1 MKKNGV
7 TLRFAEESL
16 KKNYDVVLA
25 AETQNGEALQYA
37 DESLNKNYE
46 IVPAAVTQNGHALR
60 YADESLKKNYD
71 IVLAVGGT
79 HLYLNSDTVFSE
91 LKLAADAV
99 HCEIFKLKDGC
110 YQ

>member
-1 MKKNGV
+1 MKGSKKLFEGEYLDLWE
-7 TLRFAEESL
+7 TPKGEDGKSDIILSLR
-16 KKNYDVVLA
+16 
-25 AETQNGEALQYA
+25 
-37 DESLNKNYE
+37 
-46 IVPAAVTQNGHALR
+46 
-60 YADESLKKNYD
+60 
-71 IVLAVGGT
+71 GT

>member
-1 MKKNGV
+1 MKDWKQV
-7 TLRFAEESL
+7 F
-16 KKNYDVVLA
+16 D
-25 AETQNGEALQYA
+25 GEYL
-37 DESLNKNYE
+37 DLWNTPIRNDGK
-46 IVPAAVTQNGHALR
+46 
-60 YADESLKKNYD
+60 YD

-110 YQ
+110 YR

>member
-1 MKKNGV
+1 MKDWKQV
-7 TLRFAEESL
+7 F
-16 KKNYDVVLA
+16 D
-25 AETQNGEALQYA
+25 GEYL
-37 DESLNKNYE
+37 DLWKTPKRNDGK
-46 IVPAAVTQNGHALR
+46 
-60 YADESLKKNYD
+60 YD

-79 HLYLNSDTVFSE
+79 HLYLNSDTVCSE

>member
-1 MKKNGV
+1 MFGYVFDRGV
-7 TLRFAEESL
+7 
-16 KKNYDVVLA
+16 KYDWGKRLNNRDPLL
-25 AETQNGEALQYA
+25 NGEKWLTNCMCQYTKDQHGLA
-37 DESLNKNYE
+37 MPKRNDGK
-46 IVPAAVTQNGHALR
+46 
-60 YADESLKKNYD
+60 YD

>member
-1 MKKNGV
+1 MKDWKQV
-7 TLRFAEESL
+7 F
-16 KKNYDVVLA
+16 D
-25 AETQNGEALQYA
+25 GEYLDLWKTPKSIDGKY
-37 DESLNKNYE
+37 
-46 IVPAAVTQNGHALR
+46 V
-60 YADESLKKNYD
+60 

>member
-1 MKKNGV
+1 MKDC
-7 TLRFAEESL
+7 TQ
-16 KKNYDVVLA
+16 VVD
-25 AETQNGEALQYA
+25 GEYL
-37 DESLNKNYE
+37 DLWKT
-46 IVPAAVTQNGHALR
+46 PKRTDG
-60 YADESLKKNYD
+60 KYD

-110 YQ
+110 YR

>member
-1 MKKNGV
+1 MKNNWKQLFEGEF
-7 TLRFAEESL
+7 L
-16 KKNYDVVLA
+16 DIW
-25 AETQNGEALQYA
+25 ETPKGR
-37 DESLNKNYE
+37 DGKS
-46 IVPAAVTQNGHALR
+46 
-60 YADESLKKNYD
+60 D

-79 HLYLNSDTVFSE
+79 HLFLKADTVFSE

>member
-1 MKKNGV
+1 MKDWEQVFDGEYLDLWKTPKRRNG
-7 TLRFAEESL
+7 
-16 KKNYDVVLA
+16 K
-25 AETQNGEALQYA
+25 
-37 DESLNKNYE
+37 
-46 IVPAAVTQNGHALR
+46 
-60 YADESLKKNYD
+60 YD